1 MAGAEPRRLPLLLLL
16 VFPSSP
22 VGAALR
28 LLLGA
33 APPFTCSQ
41 PVSAAAARG
50 ALGARWRRPAGRQAA
65 GPGKGTGLAASPAV
79 RAAGRARRR
88 GRGGKEGGGGPAS
101 SGVSGRRRQLP
112 AGVPR
117 GGGSP
122 TGGRGPDRGEERPG
136 SRGEGAASPV
146 EGLRGSGG
154 RQRDLALPGKGLSG
168 GGRGAPGRGPEPGPV
183 PLPSE
188 RGAARALGRTPG
200 SSKGSGPDAPEPP
213 HPQQRPRG
221 RRRPRR
227 AELGAGELALPRGA
241 ELVASAGA
249 EPGSGGNRPGRQRGG
264 GGGDRGR
271 VSCPPRPPASA
282 PLRAL
287 AGLAGPL
294 WSCCWPHILVSR
306 CPAQLRPGAWFCRVW
321 GLGCG

>member
-88 GRGGKEGGGGPAS
+88 GRGGKEGGGPAS
-101 SGVSGRRRQLP
+101 CGVSGRRRQLP

-117 GGGSP
+117 GGEGGGSP

-188 RGAARALGRTPG
+188 RGAARALGRTPRSRLTPSSGPAAADGPGGQSLGPG
-200 SSKGSGPDAPEPP
+200 SSLSPAERSWWRAPERSLAAGGTARAGSGVAAAGTADGCRVPP
-213 HPQQRPRG
+213 VPLPRPRS
-221 RRRPRR
+221 
-227 AELGAGELALPRGA
+227 ELSQAW
-241 ELVASAGA
+241 
-249 EPGSGGNRPGRQRGG
+249 Q
-264 GGGDRGR
+264 DRCG
-271 VSCPPRPPASA
+271 PA
-282 PLRAL
+282 
-287 AGLAGPL
+287 AGPIS
-294 WSCCWPHILVSR
+294 SCRAVRLS
-306 CPAQLRPGAWFCRVW
+306 
-321 GLGCG
+321 

>member
-41 PVSAAAARG
+41 PVSAAAAGG
-50 ALGARWRRPAGRQAA
+50 ALGARWRRAGQGHGAGGLPRGARSGPDREGGRQAGRRVSRFLRRSRAADGRSPPVCRGA
-65 GPGKGTGLAASPAV
+65 GRGGGLP
-79 RAAGRARRR
+79 RAAGAR
-88 GRGGKEGGGGPAS
+88 
-101 SGVSGRRRQLP
+101 
-112 AGVPR
+112 
-117 GGGSP
+117 
-122 TGGRGPDRGEERPG
+122 TGAEERPG

-154 RQRDLALPGKGLSG
+154 RPRGLALPGKGLSG

-213 HPQQRPRG
+213 HPQPRPRG
-221 RRRPRR
+221 RRRSRR
-227 AELGAGELALPRGA
+227 AEPGAGELAVPRGA
-241 ELVASAGA
+241 EPVASAGPERSLA
-249 EPGSGGNRPGRQRGG
+249 AGGNRPGRRRGG
-264 GGGDRGR
+264 GAGGGERGR
-271 VSCPPRPPASA
+271 VSCPVPSPGPAPSSRSWPWVPSA
-282 PLRAL
+282 HRWA
-287 AGLAGPL
+287 L
-294 WSCCWPHILVSR
+294 WSCCWPRPRVALSGSVKTRCLV
-306 CPAQLRPGAWFCRVW
+306 L
-321 GLGCG
+321 